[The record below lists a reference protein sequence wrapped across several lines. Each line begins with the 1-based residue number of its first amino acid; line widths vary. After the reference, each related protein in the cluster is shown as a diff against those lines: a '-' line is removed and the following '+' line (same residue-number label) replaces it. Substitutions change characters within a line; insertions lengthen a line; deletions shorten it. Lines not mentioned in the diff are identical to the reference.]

1 MTSLRSAAVLRPD
14 PRPIPADDLAPDC
27 HWRGVC
33 EYPGGTPAQMAVEV
47 GKAALAACEVRAE
60 QVQWVLHTGSGP
72 QGSQGWPIHH
82 HIQNGI
88 VGRNG
93 NALEVK
99 QNCAGALTS
108 WLVGSRL
115 IVDDGV
121 LICTGADNWS
131 WTDRFADIQ
140 DVGWGALLRCGVG
153 DRDRARWGVCEGV
166 GECDCELPSV
176 QPISGGS
183 VNHSGRPP
191 PRLTASLGHI
201 RLHRCEFG

>member
-1 MTSLRSAAVLRPD
+1 MTSLQSAAVLRPD

-27 HWRGVC
+27 YWRGVC

-47 GKAALAACEVRAE
+47 GKAALAASEVRAE

-88 VGRNG
+88 VGRHG

-108 WLVGSRL
+108 WLVASRL
-115 IVDDGV
+115 IDDDGV
-121 LICTGADNWS
+121 SICTGADNWA
-131 WTDRFADIQ
+131 WTDR
-140 DVGWGALLRCGVG
+140 LRMTKTSGG
-153 DRDRARWGVCEGV
+153 EPFSDAAYAAAIGPGGGFREGV
-166 GECDCELPSV
+166 GECDRERPRC
-176 QPISGGS
+176 
-183 VNHSGRPP
+183 GR
-191 PRLTASLGHI
+191 
-201 RLHRCEFG
+201 